1 MDLNLSPAAAEFRDE
16 ARAWL
21 AAHVPA
27 EPLPS
32 FDTPEGFAAHRE
44 WEAELA
50 DARWSVVSWPAEYGG
65 RDAGLLEWVLFEEE
79 YYAAGAPLRVNQN
92 GIFMLAPTLFSHGTP
107 EQLAR
112 ILPKMARSEEVWA
125 QAWSEPE
132 AGSDIAAL
140 RSTASRVD
148 DGWVLNGQKTWSSRA
163 AYADRAF
170 GLFRSDPDAERHR
183 GLTYLMAD
191 LRADGVTVR
200 PIPQLDGEP
209 GFAEIFFDDVFVPDA
224 DVIGEPG
231 AGWKVAMTT
240 ANNERGLSLR
250 SPGRFLAAADR
261 LTALWSSAGR
271 PEATA
276 DRVAD
281 AWIGARAYQ
290 LYTFGTVTKL
300 AEGGQLGPESSVNKL
315 FWSHLDV
322 ELHETA
328 LDLLGPDAELR
339 GRWSDGWLFSLAGP
353 IYGGTDQIQ
362 RSIVAERLLGLPKG
376 DR

>member
-1 MDLNLSPAAAEFRDE
+1 MDLDIDEASAAFRDE

-21 AAHVPA
+21 ASHVRS
-27 EPLPS
+27 LPS
-32 FDTPEGFAAHRE
+32 MDTAEGFAAHRE

-50 DARWSVVSWPAEYGG
+50 EARWSVVSWPREYHG
-65 RDAGLLEWVLFEEE
+65 RDASMLQWLLFEEE
-79 YYAAGAPLRVNQN
+79 YYASGAPGRVSQN
-92 GIFMLAPTLFSHGTP
+92 GIFMLGPTLFAHGTQ
-107 EQLAR
+107 EQRDR
-112 ILPKMARSEEVWA
+112 ILPAMATGEQVWA

-140 RSTASRVD
+140 RSTAVRA
-148 DGWVLNGQKTWSSRA
+148 DGGWLLSGQKTWSSRA
-163 AYADRAF
+163 SFADRAF
-170 GLFRSDPDAERHR
+170 GLFRTDPEAQRHH
-183 GLTYLMAD
+183 GLTYFMAD
-191 LRADGVTVR
+191 LKAEGVTVR

-209 GFAEIFFDDVFVPDA
+209 GFAEIFFDDVFVPDE
-224 DVIGEPG
+224 DVIGEVG
-231 AGWKVAMTT
+231 QGWRVAMTT

-261 LTALWSSAGR
+261 LVDLWRSSGAGESTR
-271 PEATA
+271 

-290 LYTFGTVTKL
+290 LYTFGTVSRL
-300 AEGGQLGPESSVNKL
+300 AEGGELGPESSVNKL

-328 LDLLGPDAELR
+328 LDVLGPAAETDQAWVN
-339 GRWSDGWLFSLAGP
+339 GYLFSLAGP

-362 RSIVAERLLGLPKG
+362 RNTIAERLLKLP
-376 DR
+376 REARR